1 MKEIEEGIEEKIVK
15 NPFQSADVQ
24 LAKLVTKVPEDD
36 GWLYELKY
44 DGYRILAYIEGNSVR
59 LVTRNRND
67 YTDKFRS
74 VASSLLDFAGGRA
87 IVLDGEMTVT
97 DSSGRTDFQALQNYL
112 KNPQPQSLIYIL
124 FDILALDGEDL
135 RDRPLVQRKEVLLSL
150 MRGAPKNLH
159 YSQHVEGSGEESLR
173 AACEL
178 NMEGIIGKKADS
190 LYTGSRNGDWI
201 KLKCSKQQEFIIGG
215 YSQSEKKARAISS
228 LLLGLYDSG
237 KLVYVGRAGSGLSDG
252 VIKDLEE
259 KFRTIRV
266 SESPFINPPK
276 PKGHETLTWVEPVLS
291 TVIKFTEWTNEN
303 LLRHASF
310 QGLGSAA
317 RSAHSL
323 SNSLEDTRQVS
334 NPSTTHPHRTDNP
347 TALNADKSPARG
359 MVIEG
364 VKISN
369 PQKIIYEGLN
379 ITKGDVVSYYSQVA
393 ERMLP
398 YLENR
403 ILSAVRCPKGVNQAC
418 FYKKHPGPGSKGVVT
433 IPLED
438 DTGKT
443 EDYFYIDSKAGLISE
458 AQMGTVE
465 FHIWGSRVETL
476 EAPDMMVFDLDPDEG
491 MDLEQVR
498 QGARDLREI
507 LNELSLDSYIKTSGG
522 KGYHVVV
529 PLKPTA
535 TWDTFYTFAKSVAE
549 VMEKKWSDR
558 YTTNSRKTK
567 RSGKIF
573 IDWMRNGRG
582 ATSVA
587 PYSLR
592 AREGAA
598 VSMPITWEEL
608 DSIAPDGV
616 NMHLALQRILTD
628 DPWEGFFSSDSYLA

>member
-1 MKEIEEGIEEKIVK
+1 ME
-15 NPFQSADVQ
+15 F
-24 LAKLVTKVPEDD
+24 
-36 GWLYELKY
+36 LY
-44 DGYRILAYIEGNSVR
+44 
-59 LVTRNRND
+59 
-67 YTDKFRS
+67 
-74 VASSLLDFAGGRA
+74 
-87 IVLDGEMTVT
+87 
-97 DSSGRTDFQALQNYL
+97 
-112 KNPQPQSLIYIL
+112 
-124 FDILALDGEDL
+124 
-135 RDRPLVQRKEVLLSL
+135 
-150 MRGAPKNLH
+150 
-159 YSQHVEGSGEESLR
+159 HVEGSGEESLR

-266 SESPFINPPK
+266 
-276 PKGHETLTWVEPVLS
+276 
-291 TVIKFTEWTNEN
+291 
-303 LLRHASF
+303 
-310 QGLGSAA
+310 
-317 RSAHSL
+317 
-323 SNSLEDTRQVS
+323 
-334 NPSTTHPHRTDNP
+334 
-347 TALNADKSPARG
+347 
-359 MVIEG
+359 
-364 VKISN
+364 
-369 PQKIIYEGLN
+369 
-379 ITKGDVVSYYSQVA
+379 
-393 ERMLP
+393 
-398 YLENR
+398 
-403 ILSAVRCPKGVNQAC
+403 
-418 FYKKHPGPGSKGVVT
+418 
-433 IPLED
+433 
-438 DTGKT
+438 
-443 EDYFYIDSKAGLISE
+443 
-458 AQMGTVE
+458 
-465 FHIWGSRVETL
+465 
-476 EAPDMMVFDLDPDEG
+476 DPDEG

-549 VMEKKWSDR
+549 VMEKKWPNR
-558 YTTNSRKTK
+558 YTTNSRKAK

-608 DSIAPDGV
+608 DSIASDGV
-616 NMHLALQRILTD
+616 SMHLALQRILTD
-628 DPWEGFFSSDSYLA
+628 DPWEGFFNSDSYLA

>member
-1 MKEIEEGIEEKIVK
+1 VITVVAEANGKSPTILVVDDDREIV
-15 NPFQSADVQ
+15 
-24 LAKLVTKVPEDD
+24 
-36 GWLYELKY
+36 
-44 DGYRILAYIEGNSVR
+44 
-59 LVTRNRND
+59 
-67 YTDKFRS
+67 
-74 VASSLLDFAGGRA
+74 RA
-87 IVLDGEMTVT
+87 I
-97 DSSGRTDFQALQNYL
+97 A
-112 KNPQPQSLIYIL
+112 I
-124 FDILALDGEDL
+124 
-135 RDRPLVQRKEVLLSL
+135 
-150 MRGAPKNLH
+150 NL
-159 YSQHVEGSGEESLR
+159 ERE
-173 AACEL
+173 
-178 NMEGIIGKKADS
+178 
-190 LYTGSRNGDWI
+190 
-201 KLKCSKQQEFIIGG
+201 G
-215 YSQSEKKARAISS
+215 YSVLCDSIDLKQPSS
-228 LLLGLYDSG
+228 
-237 KLVYVGRAGSGLSDG
+237 
-252 VIKDLEE
+252 
-259 KFRTIRV
+259 
-266 SESPFINPPK
+266 PP
-276 PKGHETLTWVEPVLS
+276 
-291 TVIKFTEWTNEN
+291 
-303 LLRHASF
+303 
-310 QGLGSAA
+310 
-317 RSAHSL
+317 SL
-323 SNSLEDTRQVS
+323 
-334 NPSTTHPHRTDNP
+334 
-347 TALNADKSPARG
+347 
-359 MVIEG
+359 
-364 VKISN
+364 
-369 PQKIIYEGLN
+369 
-379 ITKGDVVSYYSQVA
+379 
-393 ERMLP
+393 
-398 YLENR
+398 
-403 ILSAVRCPKGVNQAC
+403 
-418 FYKKHPGPGSKGVVT
+418 F
-433 IPLED
+433 
-438 DTGKT
+438 
-443 EDYFYIDSKAGLISE
+443 FYIDSKAGLISE

>member
-1 MKEIEEGIEEKIVK
+1 
-15 NPFQSADVQ
+15 
-24 LAKLVTKVPEDD
+24 
-36 GWLYELKY
+36 
-44 DGYRILAYIEGNSVR
+44 
-59 LVTRNRND
+59 
-67 YTDKFRS
+67 
-74 VASSLLDFAGGRA
+74 
-87 IVLDGEMTVT
+87 
-97 DSSGRTDFQALQNYL
+97 
-112 KNPQPQSLIYIL
+112 
-124 FDILALDGEDL
+124 
-135 RDRPLVQRKEVLLSL
+135 
-150 MRGAPKNLH
+150 
-159 YSQHVEGSGEESLR
+159 
-173 AACEL
+173 
-178 NMEGIIGKKADS
+178 
-190 LYTGSRNGDWI
+190 
-201 KLKCSKQQEFIIGG
+201 
-215 YSQSEKKARAISS
+215 
-228 LLLGLYDSG
+228 
-237 KLVYVGRAGSGLSDG
+237 
-252 VIKDLEE
+252 
-259 KFRTIRV
+259 
-266 SESPFINPPK
+266 
-276 PKGHETLTWVEPVLS
+276 
-291 TVIKFTEWTNEN
+291 
-303 LLRHASF
+303 
-310 QGLGSAA
+310 
-317 RSAHSL
+317 
-323 SNSLEDTRQVS
+323 
-334 NPSTTHPHRTDNP
+334 
-347 TALNADKSPARG
+347 

-418 FYKKHPGPGSKGVVT
+418 FYKKHPGPGSKGVIT

-616 NMHLALQRILTD
+616 NMHLQRILTD